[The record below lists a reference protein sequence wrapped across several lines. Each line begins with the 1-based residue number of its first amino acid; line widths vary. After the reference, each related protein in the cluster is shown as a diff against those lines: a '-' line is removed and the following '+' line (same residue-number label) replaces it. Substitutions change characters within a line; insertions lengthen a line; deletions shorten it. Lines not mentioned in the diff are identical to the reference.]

1 MNGKAYDIQMSDK
14 RVCAS
19 FNTIKCWDY
28 YKMVV
33 EVKDLHTDR
42 SVKQLSVSDNIIC
55 TISTRNLL
63 LCVESSIGAFK
74 IAIPEWLDKVKK
86 VAAGVTS
93 TAVIDNRGYLKFW

>member
-19 FNTIKCWDY
+19 FSTIKCWDFY
-28 YKMVV
+28 NIVL
-33 EVKDLHTDR
+33 EVKDLHR
-42 SVKQLSVSDNIIC
+42 GSSIKQLSVSDNIIC

-63 LCVESSIGAFK
+63 LCVENNIGAFK
-74 IAIPEWLDKVKK
+74 IAIPEGLDKVKK

-93 TAVIDNRGYLKFW
+93 TAVIDNRGNLKFW